1 VAGPDQRNS
10 WIRIQP
16 LRILPEGNDFGTIDH
31 TAVTLSVEWRGGGGG
46 DGANDLSVSLEY
58 YDPVWIVSQ
67 IVAYPERH
75 RGKDDLFVFR
85 DLPVGKYQLAGFRK
99 GKLGVREV
107 VEITGRTKTQS
118 VTVDSPAGM
127 ASIHGAINRALC
139 GPGGC
144 NGMQLR
150 SKDNR
155 LMGNLDVQFDGKF
168 QFGGLPAGDYF
179 LTQQGIRNADAL
191 AVFSVAKGEAKSIS
205 VSDKLLGWRQL
216 PSGYL
221 QVRPYT
227 TDGVP
232 LPGCQV
238 TLNGPHGAV
247 PRNATQFGQVTFISE
262 PGAYELAVFYPG
274 FKPVARHVAMKSLQ
288 GGPWTHDD
296 VLNLT
301 LERIGH

>member
-1 VAGPDQRNS
+1 
-10 WIRIQP
+10 
-16 LRILPEGNDFGTIDH
+16 LPEGNDFGTIDH
-31 TAVTLSVEWRGGGGG
+31 TAVVLSVEWQGSRN
-46 DGANDLSVSLEY
+46 DGPNDRSVSLEY
-58 YDPVWIVSQ
+58 YDPVWMVSQ
-67 IVAYPERH
+67 VVAYPERN

-85 DLPVGKYQLAGFRK
+85 SLPIGTYQLAGFRK
-99 GKLGVREV
+99 GKLGVRQG
-107 VEITGRTKTQS
+107 VEITGATKSQS
-118 VTVDSPAGM
+118 VTLDLPAGT

-144 NGMQLR
+144 NGIELR

-155 LMGNLDVQFDGKF
+155 LMGNLEVQSDGKF

-205 VSDKLLGWRQL
+205 VSEKLLGWRRL

-227 TDGVP
+227 KDGVP

-238 TLNGPHGAV
+238 TLTGPRGAV
-247 PRNATQFGQVTFISE
+247 PRNATQFGQVTFLSE
-262 PGAYELAVFYPG
+262 PGSYELGVFYPG
-274 FKPVARHVAMKSLQ
+274 FKPVARRVEMKSLQ
-288 GGPWTHDD
+288 GGRWTPAD
-296 VLNLT
+296 VLNVT
-301 LERIGH
+301 LDRVDQ